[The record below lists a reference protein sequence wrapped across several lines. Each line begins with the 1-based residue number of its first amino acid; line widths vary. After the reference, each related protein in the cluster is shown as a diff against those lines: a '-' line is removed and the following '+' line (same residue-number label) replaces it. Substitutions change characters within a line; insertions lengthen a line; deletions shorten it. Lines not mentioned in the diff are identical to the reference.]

1 MDDEDVSGFCAFTSS
16 TPEVARHFLQITD
29 GDVQQA
35 IQLFFDSPEL
45 ANAASTNSAPPQ
57 VPASS
62 RPRQPAGREDSK
74 GVVHLDSDDD
84 DDAMEMDD
92 DAPIA
97 SSAAPPAASNGNQG
111 TYEDDEAMARRLQEE
126 MYAGGGDMGPR
137 GGDYDA
143 DGVRAPIARTTETLL
158 GPGSMYADADPHQEA
173 LEMLRRRGHRSSKS
187 ALHCSQSHDQRLTLY
202 QQDQGFSTNTQLLP
216 LSGKTP
222 AQTAVRH

>member
-45 ANAASTNSAPPQ
+45 ANAASTSSAPAP

-62 RPRQPAGREDSK
+62 RPRQPVGREDSK

-92 DAPIA
+92 DAPVT
-97 SSAAPPAASNGNQG
+97 SSAAPPAASNDNQG

-126 MYAGGGDMGPR
+126 MYTGGADMGPK

-187 ALHCSQSHDQRLTLY
+187 ALHCSHSHDQILTCITRTRGFQPTPSFFLY
-202 QQDQGFSTNTQLLP
+202 LGEFRPNQP
-216 LSGKTP
+216 
-222 AQTAVRH
+222 